1 MPVPGALPDE
11 PRAWE
16 LVLESIERDLLSGR
30 LRPGDRLAPE
40 RALAASLGVGR
51 SSVREAIRVLE
62 VLGLVRTATGSG
74 PTSGAI
80 IVALPGGG
88 MSALMRLQVAA
99 RGFPV
104 ADVVKTRLVLEA
116 AVVTELAEAHGS
128 PARASTSVPVPT
140 SVPTS
145 VPVPM
150 SVPVPAAAAAAAATD
165 AGTTVP
171 TPAGGQTGVGTGSLA
186 RAEQLLDAMD
196 APGRTE
202 AEFLALDAQFHLAL
216 AEASG
221 NQVITAT
228 MAGLRSA
235 IEAYA
240 RAGVARLGSWAET
253 SARLRLEHREIV
265 ACIRAADPAAA
276 RRAVQS
282 HIAGYYAETRL
293 TETPGDA
300 GSAEIPPAVPTRP
313 VPSRPEPT

>member
-1 MPVPGALPDE
+1 M
-11 PRAWE
+11 
-16 LVLESIERDLLSGR
+16 LESIERDLLSGR

-150 SVPVPAAAAAAAATD
+150 SVPVPVPASPAAAAATD

-196 APGRTE
+196 AQGRTE

-240 RAGVARLGSWAET
+240 RAGVARLGSWAEA

-293 TETPGDA
+293 TETPGDP
-300 GSAEIPPAVPTRP
+300 GSAEIPPAVPTRA
-313 VPSRPEPT
+313 EPTRTDMT

>member
-1 MPVPGALPDE
+1 MTVDAMPAPGALPDE

-62 VLGLVRTATGSG
+62 VLGLIRTATGSG

-99 RGFPV
+99 QGFPV
-104 ADVVKTRLVLEA
+104 ADIVKTRLVLEA
-116 AVVTELAEAHGS
+116 AVVTELAEAHGRE
-128 PARASTSVPVPT
+128 AT
-140 SVPTS
+140 
-145 VPVPM
+145 
-150 SVPVPAAAAAAAATD
+150 ATD
-165 AGTTVP
+165 VRTPA
-171 TPAGGQTGVGTGSLA
+171 PAGGRASLES
-186 RAEQLLDAMD
+186 AEQLLDAMD

-240 RAGVARLGSWAET
+240 RAGVAALGSWAET

-265 ACIRAADPAAA
+265 ACIRAADPEAA
-276 RRAVQS
+276 RLAVQA

-293 TETPGDA
+293 TDRTGHPDT
-300 GSAEIPPAVPTRP
+300 AEAPLPLST
-313 VPSRPEPT
+313 

>member
-1 MPVPGALPDE
+1 VTGEAAPAPALLSNE
-11 PRAWE
+11 RRAWE
-16 LVLESIERDLLSGR
+16 LVLEAIEGELLSGR

-40 RALAASLGVGR
+40 RAFAASLGVGR

-88 MSALMRLQVAA
+88 MSVLMRLQVAA
-99 RGFPV
+99 KGFPV
-104 ADVVKTRLVLEA
+104 EDVVKTRLVLEA
-116 AVVTELAEAHGS
+116 AVVTELAEAHG
-128 PARASTSVPVPT
+128 PASLGHASLE
-140 SVPTS
+140 
-145 VPVPM
+145 
-150 SVPVPAAAAAAAATD
+150 PA
-165 AGTTVP
+165 V
-171 TPAGGQTGVGTGSLA
+171 
-186 RAEQLLDAMD
+186 QLLEAMD

-202 AEFLALDAQFHLAL
+202 AEFLALDAQFHLSL

-240 RAGVARLGSWAET
+240 RAGVSALGSWAET
-253 SARLRLEHREIV
+253 SARLRLEHRGIV

-276 RRAVQS
+276 RRAVQT

-293 TETPGDA
+293 TEGMGAPHRADA
-300 GSAEIPPAVPTRP
+300 PLPL
-313 VPSRPEPT
+313 RPEPT

>member
-1 MPVPGALPDE
+1 MTVDAVPTQGALPDE
-11 PRAWE
+11 RRAWQ
-16 LVLESIERDLLSGR
+16 LVLESIERELLSGR

-99 RGFPV
+99 QGFPV
-104 ADVVKTRLVLEA
+104 EDVVKTRLVLEA
-116 AVVTELAEAHGS
+116 AVVTELAEAHD
-128 PARASTSVPVPT
+128 PASLE
-140 SVPTS
+140 
-145 VPVPM
+145 
-150 SVPVPAAAAAAAATD
+150 PALLE
-165 AGTTVP
+165 
-171 TPAGGQTGVGTGSLA
+171 PALLEP
-186 RAEQLLDAMD
+186 AEQLLDAMD

-202 AEFLALDAQFHLAL
+202 SEFLALDAQFHLAL
-216 AEASG
+216 AEATG

-240 RAGVARLGSWAET
+240 RAGVAALGSWAET

-276 RRAVQS
+276 RRAVQA

-293 TETPGDA
+293 TE
-300 GSAEIPPAVPTRP
+300 RP
-313 VPSRPEPT
+313 DDPDLVGAPLPPEPA